1 MFFTKR
7 NRLGSRLE
15 TPGCK
20 KTQKKRRRKKKG
32 FSGVAGKEKFFVKGN
47 TLGSKLEIP
56 KSRNMISLVGAM
68 ASLVN

>member
-20 KTQKKRRRKKKG
+20 KTQKKRRKKKR
-32 FSGVAGKEKFFVKGN
+32 FSDVAGKEKFFVKGN